1 MPIRR
6 LSGGTNTPCAVD
18 VNTRSPTR
26 TSPASGFS
34 RPAMSRS
41 VVVLPQPLGPSNV
54 TSEPA
59 GTSKS
64 IESTAGVLP
73 KALERPVTQM
83 SFMFHGGHRG
93 DRTILPS
100 RCRVKAGRAALAVPW
115 SPDRRAGVHEALRDQ
130 GARCEVQMDVAH
142 QRL

>member
-34 RPAMSRS
+34 RPATSRS

-64 IESTAGVLP
+64 IASTAGVLP

-83 SFMFHGGHRG
+83 FFMFHGRSPWRPHYPAVAV
-93 DRTILPS
+93 PS
-100 RCRVKAGRAALAVPW
+100 QGSRRAALALPW
-115 SPDRRAGVHEALRDQ
+115 SPDRRAGVHEALRDE
-130 GARCEVQMDVAH
+130 GVRCEVQMDVAH
-142 QRL
+142 